1 MCPHGHLLTLHAAV
15 DDEMDGDHHDGVGVH
30 VAAEHGGFGARACV
44 ALCNTRSISI

>member
-30 VAAEHGGFGARACV
+30 VAAEHGGFSGRV